1 MAELVILVLTAV
13 LLAAVHIWPRISI
26 NDDWRR
32 LPDSWE
38 PRRGEIRQRRHGA
51 WKLGEVRK

>member
-1 MAELVILVLTAV
+1 MAELIIICAMCVGLFIIN
-13 LLAAVHIWPRISI
+13 IWPRISI
-26 NDDWRR
+26 NEDWRR

>member
-1 MAELVILVLTAV
+1 MTEIVIL
-13 LLAAVHIWPRISI
+13 AAMGVGLFIIHVWPRISI
-26 NDDWRR
+26 NEDWRR

-51 WKLGEVRK
+51 WTLGEVRK

>member
-1 MAELVILVLTAV
+1 MSEILI
-13 LLAAVHIWPRISI
+13 LAAMLVGMVIVHIWPKISI
-26 NDDWRR
+26 NDDWRQ

-51 WKLGEVRK
+51 WTLGEVRK

>member
-1 MAELVILVLTAV
+1 MSEILILGAMLVGLFI
-13 LLAAVHIWPRISI
+13 VHVWPKISI
-26 NDDWRR
+26 NEDWRK

-51 WKLGEVRK
+51 WTLGEVRK

>member
-1 MAELVILVLTAV
+1 MIELAILVVGVTAV
-13 LLAAVHIWPRISI
+13 VGVHVWPRISI

-38 PRRGEIRQRRHGA
+38 PRRGEIRRRRHGA